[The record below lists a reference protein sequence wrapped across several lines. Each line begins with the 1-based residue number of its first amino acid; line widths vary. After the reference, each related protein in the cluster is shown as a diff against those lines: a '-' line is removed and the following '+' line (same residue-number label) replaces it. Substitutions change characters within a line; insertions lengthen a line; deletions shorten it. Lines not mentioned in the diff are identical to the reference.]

1 MCFCSTSRMPISSS
15 TRRSWG
21 DSGRVSHWAGSC
33 SARETGLGLC
43 GVLCGL
49 ALERGGEAPLG
60 LSAEVHARTW
70 RVSN

>member
-1 MCFCSTSRMPISSS
+1 MPISSS

-33 SARETGLGLC
+33 SARATGLGLC

-49 ALERGGEAPLG
+49 ALERGEEAPLG

-70 RVSN
+70 RVSK

>member
-1 MCFCSTSRMPISSS
+1 M
-15 TRRSWG
+15 
-21 DSGRVSHWAGSC
+21 SHWAGSC